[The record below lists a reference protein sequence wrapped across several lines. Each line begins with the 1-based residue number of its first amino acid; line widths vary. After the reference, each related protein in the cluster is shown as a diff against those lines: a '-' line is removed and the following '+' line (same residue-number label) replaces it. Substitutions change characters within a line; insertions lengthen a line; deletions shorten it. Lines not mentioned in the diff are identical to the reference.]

1 MKGTA
6 CISALKALGDETRLR
21 ILRLLSKAALN
32 VNDISAKLEVSH
44 YNVSKHLRILREVGL
59 VECERL
65 GKERHPVKFY
75 FATPHHSWERGT
87 NENTNGLIRQYL
99 RKGQPMTKVNQDQ
112 CDLIAEHLN
121 NRPRKR
127 HGYKTPNQCF
137 LRR

>member
-65 GKERHPVKFY
+65 GKERHYGIPEKLR
-75 FATPHHSWERGT
+75 AELKASGGT
-87 NENTNGLIRQYL
+87 LDLGCCTFRF
-99 RKGQPMTKVNQDQ
+99 DQ
-112 CDLIAEHLN
+112 L
-121 NRPRKR
+121 PK
-127 HGYKTPNQCF
+127 
-137 LRR
+137 